1 MLNDISSLLLT
12 IAGASASFV
21 AILGGFVASKL
32 IAINGERASCESH
45 LEELKYEKMF
55 YLEKK
60 NMARNAMLEE
70 DALSFIHNHLDD
82 AVAGVNL
89 EEIYKEDVPQVIQ
102 FEDLLPLWERA
113 QIAKYLFDE
122 RLKEGNCE
130 FNEYMIPYDLAEDLV
145 EDLFSY
151 RFLQMYASVGFS
163 EYVGEYVPHLHG
175 DWYERVKR
183 ESLEDNT
190 KAMVLEIQETR
201 YKEDLL
207 KLQKPKGMKTGLL
220 IFVLFSV
227 FNIIIPLLLSVTAIP
242 QEWNCIVA
250 YVVIGMLA
258 MGLSVTFCYLAKMLS
273 WKK

>member
-12 IAGASASFV
+12 VAGASASFV
-21 AILGGFVASKL
+21 AILGGFIASKL
-32 IAINGERASCESH
+32 IAINGDREACASH
-45 LEELKYEKMF
+45 LEQLKYEKMF

-60 NMARNAMLEE
+60 GMARNAMLEE

-82 AVAGVNL
+82 AVAGVDL
-89 EEIYKEDVPQVIQ
+89 EAIYNEDVPHVIQ
-102 FEDLLPLWERA
+102 FEELLPLWERA
-113 QIAKYLFDE
+113 QLAKYLFDE

-145 EDLFSY
+145 EDLFAY

-163 EYVGEYVPHLHG
+163 EYVGEYVPHLYG
-175 DWYERVKR
+175 DWYERVKC

-207 KLQKPKGMKTGLL
+207 KLQKPKGIKTGLL

-227 FNIIIPLLLSVTAIP
+227 FNIILPLFLSVTAIP
-242 QEWNCIVA
+242 QEWNSIVV
-250 YVVIGMLA
+250 YCVIGMLTL
-258 MGLSVTFCYLAKMLS
+258 GLAITFCYLAKMLS

>member
-32 IAINGERASCESH
+32 IAINGERSSCESH

-82 AVAGVNL
+82 AVAGVDL
-89 EEIYKEDVPQVIQ
+89 EEINKEDVPQVIQ
-102 FEDLLPLWERA
+102 LEDLLPLWERA

-122 RLKEGNCE
+122 RLKEGNYE

-151 RFLQMYASVGFS
+151 RFLQMYANVGFS
-163 EYVGEYVPHLHG
+163 EHVGEYVPHLYG

-227 FNIIIPLLLSVTAIP
+227 FNIIFPLLLSVTTIP

-258 MGLSVTFCYLAKMLS
+258 LGLSVTFCYLAKMLS

>member
-21 AILGGFVASKL
+21 AILGGFIASKL
-32 IAINGERASCESH
+32 IAINGERESCKSH

-60 NMARNAMLEE
+60 DLARRALQEE
-70 DALSFIHNHLDD
+70 DALSFIYAHLDE
-82 AVAGVNL
+82 AAAGVDL
-89 EEIYKEDVPQVIQ
+89 DKVYEEDVPQVLQYEELLLYWEKAQ
-102 FEDLLPLWERA
+102 F
-113 QIAKYLFDE
+113 AKELFDE

-130 FNEYMIPYDLAEDLV
+130 FNEYMIPYDLAKELAEDI
-145 EDLFSY
+145 FAY

-163 EYVGEYVPHLHG
+163 EYVGEYVPHIHG
-175 DWYERVKR
+175 DWYEKVKQ

-190 KAMVLEIQETR
+190 KAMILEIQETR

-207 KLQKPKGMKTGLL
+207 KLHKPKGLKIGLL
-220 IFVLFSV
+220 IFALFSF
-227 FNIIIPLLLSVTAIP
+227 FNIALPPFLCVTAFP
-242 QEWNCIVA
+242 KEWNTIVA
-250 YVVIGMLA
+250 YWSIGMLVL
-258 MGLSVTFCYLAKMLS
+258 GLGATFWYLAKMLR

>member
-1 MLNDISSLLLT
+1 MGHRRDDGV
-12 IAGASASFV
+12 GAVIKQPVVLS
-21 AILGGFVASKL
+21 
-32 IAINGERASCESH
+32 GE
-45 LEELKYEKMF
+45 
-55 YLEKK
+55 
-60 NMARNAMLEE
+60 
-70 DALSFIHNHLDD
+70 
-82 AVAGVNL
+82 
-89 EEIYKEDVPQVIQ
+89 
-102 FEDLLPLWERA
+102 
-113 QIAKYLFDE
+113 
-122 RLKEGNCE
+122 
-130 FNEYMIPYDLAEDLV
+130 EDLV

-163 EYVGEYVPHLHG
+163 EYVGEYVPHLYG

-227 FNIIIPLLLSVTAIP
+227 FNIIIPLLLSVTTIP

-250 YVVIGMLA
+250 YVVIVMLA
-258 MGLSVTFCYLAKMLS
+258 LGLSVTFCYLAKMLN